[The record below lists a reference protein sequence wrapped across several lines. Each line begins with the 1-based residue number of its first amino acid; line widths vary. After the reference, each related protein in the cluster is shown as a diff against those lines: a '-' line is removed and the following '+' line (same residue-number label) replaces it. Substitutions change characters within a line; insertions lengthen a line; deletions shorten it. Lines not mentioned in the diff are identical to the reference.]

1 MHRPYWYI
9 PAHKDTRHLGVDVG
23 TRTATFDYLR
33 QIAQAVDQLGYR
45 GVLVPTGSNAEESWV
60 IASMLL
66 GFTEQLKFIVAVRPG
81 LVGPSAAARMAATF
95 DRMSTG
101 RLIVNVVG
109 GGDPVE
115 LAGDGIYLDHGGRYE
130 RMDEFLQVWRALVT
144 GQAFTFEGRHI
155 NISNGRV
162 LFPCVQ
168 DPHPPLFMGA
178 SSLAAMHVAMKH
190 IDTLLTWGEPPAQ
203 VAAKIAAAREMAQAA
218 GKDLRF
224 GIRLHIIVRE
234 TDDLAW
240 QAADDLIRYLDDD
253 KIAAAQAVLS
263 RTQSEGQKRMNALHG
278 GSRSKLEISPNLWA
292 GVGLVTGGAGTA
304 LVGSPETVAARLR
317 EYESLGIETFILSGY
332 PHLEEAYR
340 FAELVFPLLPLAHA
354 PERAAISVN
363 TGPFGETI
371 ANEIRPARRAS

>member
-33 QIAQAVDQLGYR
+33 QIAQAVDQLNYR

-66 GFTEQLKFIVAVRPG
+66 GFTKQLKFIVAVRPG

-95 DRMSTG
+95 DRMSSG

-115 LAGDGIYLDHGGRYE
+115 LAGDGIYLDHDQRYE
-130 RMDEFLQVWRALVT
+130 LMDEFLQVWRTLVR
-144 GQAFTFEGRHI
+144 GEQCTFEGRHVRV
-155 NISNGRV
+155 SNGNV
-162 LFPCVQ
+162 FFPCLQ
-168 DPHPPLFMGA
+168 DPHPLLFMGA
-178 SSLAAMHVAMKH
+178 SSPAAMRVAMDH
-190 IDTLLTWGEPPAQ
+190 IDTLLTWGEPPDQ
-203 VAAKIAAAREMAQAA
+203 VAKKVNAARAMAAAEKRSLQ
-218 GKDLRF
+218 F

-234 TDDLAW
+234 TDQEAW
-240 QAADDLIRYLDDD
+240 DAAHDLIRYLDAD
-253 KIAAAQAVLS
+253 KIAKAQAVLG

-278 GSRSKLEISPNLWA
+278 GDTRKLEVSPNLWA
-292 GVGLVTGGAGTA
+292 GVALVTGGAGTA
-304 LVGSPETVAARLR
+304 LVGSPATVAARLR
-317 EYESLGIETFILSGY
+317 EYEDLGIETFILSGY

-340 FAELVFPLLPLAHA
+340 VAEMLFPLLPISEASEPPRPLRPIHAHVI
-354 PERAAISVN
+354 P
-363 TGPFGETI
+363 GGW
-371 ANEIRPARRAS
+371 

>member
-33 QIAQAVDQLGYR
+33 QIAQAVDQLEYR

-66 GFTEQLKFIVAVRPG
+66 GFTQQLKFIVAVRPG

-95 DRMSTG
+95 DRMSSG

-115 LAGDGIYLDHGGRYE
+115 LAGDGIYLDHSGRYE
-130 RMDEFLQVWRALVT
+130 LMDEFLRVWRVMVRGEECA
-144 GQAFTFEGRHI
+144 FEGRHVR
-155 NISNGRV
+155 ISKGKV
-162 LFPCVQ
+162 LFPCLQ
-168 DPHPPLFMGA
+168 DPHPLLFMGA
-178 SSLAAMHVAMKH
+178 SSPASMRVAMDH

-203 VAAKIAAAREMAQAA
+203 VAAKIEAARAMAAAENRTL
-218 GKDLRF
+218 KF
-224 GIRLHIIVRE
+224 GIRLHVIVRE
-234 TDDLAW
+234 TDEEAW
-240 QAADDLIRYLDDD
+240 AAAHDLIRYLNDE
-253 KIAAAQAVLS
+253 KIAQAQAVLG

-278 GSRSKLEISPNLWA
+278 GNTRKLEVSPNLWA

-304 LVGSPETVAARLR
+304 LVGSAETVAARLR
-317 EYESLGIETFILSGY
+317 EYEELGIETFILSGY

-340 FAELVFPLLPLAHA
+340 VAEMLFPLLP
-354 PERAAISVN
+354 ISEGN
-363 TGPFGETI
+363 ETT
-371 ANEIRPARRAS
+371 RPLRPIDAQVIPGGW

>member
-1 MHRPYWYI
+1 VQRPYWYI
-9 PAHKDTRHLGVDVG
+9 PAHKDTRHLGIDVG

-33 QIAQAVDQLGYR
+33 QIAQAVDQLNYR
-45 GVLVPTGSNAEESWV
+45 GVLVPTGTNAEESWV

-95 DRMSTG
+95 DRMSDG

-109 GGDPVE
+109 GGDPIE
-115 LAGDGIYLDHGGRYE
+115 LAGDGVYLDHGGRYE
-130 RMDEFLQVWRALVT
+130 LMDEFLQVWRALVT
-144 GQAFTFEGRHI
+144 GQAFSFEGRHI
-155 NISNGRV
+155 RISNGRV
-162 LFPCVQ
+162 LFPCLQ
-168 DPHPPLFMGA
+168 EPHPPLFMGA
-178 SSLAAMHVAMKH
+178 SSPPAMKVAMKH
-190 IDTLLTWGEPPAQ
+190 IDTLLTWGEPPDQ
-203 VAAKIAAAREMAQAA
+203 VAAKITAARGMAQAA
-218 GKDLRF
+218 GKDLKF

-240 QAADDLIRYLDDD
+240 KAADDLIRYLDDE

-278 GSRSKLEISPNLWA
+278 GSRSKLEVSPNLWA

-317 EYESLGIETFILSGY
+317 EYEGLGIETFILSGY

-340 FAELVFPLLPLAHA
+340 VAEMLFPLLPISRDD
-354 PERAAISVN
+354 PEKNLRAIKAQVIP
-363 TGPFGETI
+363 GGW
-371 ANEIRPARRAS
+371 